1 MLSLLSH
8 SNRCRNWPKLRLE
21 PCDAE
26 TERDASKQPMGPM
39 AKVFLGSAWRCDL
52 KASQLSMW
60 LIKWVSHPSG
70 NGQIYGCF
78 NSMLKSQRA
87 PQLLF
92 CFLIAFAQDS
102 LLFPAGLKSLPI
114 HRTIVINIPIIRIP
128 IVGWMTI
135 PPKTSMYYDVIM
147 FRPWHISVSHPFEI
161 FPSASSGQLRAFRR
175 LEGAQRMLPVWCRNE
190 RSPFPLLQVCKNRF
204 CIIGL
209 QSFPAQSG
217 VETPPLPSLHCR
229 EFWRR
234 SRNDRLVKGPG
245 SGCTPKPIDHQNGQ
259 EWSFLVLWLYLFWGC
274 MQKQRDQM
282 IRTSIQK
289 QSGSLN

>member
-1 MLSLLSH
+1 M
-8 SNRCRNWPKLRLE
+8 RCRNAERRIRAAHGVHGKGGKGIFGLSLTLRPEGL
-21 PCDAE
+21 PAVNV
-26 TERDASKQPMGPM
+26 ANKMGFPSIW
-39 AKVFLGSAWRCDL
+39 KRPNL
-52 KASQLSMW
+52 W
-60 LIKWVSHPSG
+60 LFQQHVEVSTRTAA
-70 NGQIYGCF
+70 F
-78 NSMLKSQRA
+78 V
-87 PQLLF
+87 

-102 LLFPAGLKSLPI
+102 LLFPAGLKGLPI
-114 HRTIVINIPIIRIP
+114 HRTIVINIPIIILRIP
-128 IVGWMTI
+128 IVGWITI
-135 PPKTSMYYDVIM
+135 PPKTSLYYDVIM

-274 MQKQRDQM
+274 MQKQHDQM

-289 QSGSLN
+289 QSGSLNKLWIISQRL